1 MGVYIKMYTSNKK
14 ILNNNVNRENL
25 YRKPIKNMHKSL
37 DLLMLKKIKYANLFH
52 KWAISLLMEFF

>member
-37 DLLMLKKIKYANLFH
+37 NLLNVKKNKIR
-52 KWAISLLMEFF
+52 EFVS

>member
-25 YRKPIKNMHKSL
+25 YRTPIKNMHKSL
-37 DLLMLKKIKYANLFH
+37 DLLNVKKNKIR
-52 KWAISLLMEFF
+52 EFVS

>member
-1 MGVYIKMYTSNKK
+1 MEDPSQWEFTSKCILAIKK

-37 DLLMLKKIKYANLFH
+37 DLLNVKKNKIR
-52 KWAISLLMEFF
+52 EFVS